1 MVYSRHIYAVESM
14 LIKMNDAGFRAPVA
28 PVVPN
33 LGCIDGFKSARNF
46 PEGSAYAF
54 EKYLI
59 PIATAVNPV
68 DMIPTSENGVKED
81 KSFRRQ
87 SGNKIPEV
95 TPAIVVDL
103 LKVRP
108 ALAKIDRKV
117 SPKIIE

>member
-1 MVYSRHIYAVESM
+1 M
-14 LIKMNDAGFRAPVA
+14 LIKMNEAGFRAPTA

-46 PEGSAYAF
+46 PAGSAYDF

-59 PIATAVNPV
+59 PIATAVNAV
-68 DMIPTSENGVKED
+68 DMIPTNENGVKDD
-81 KSFRRQ
+81 KSLRRH
-87 SGNKIPEV
+87 SGRRVVVV
-95 TPAIVVDL
+95 TDKTVVDL

-108 ALAKIDRKV
+108 TLANIDRNV